1 MSDFSLRIA
10 ALTFNSRSQKVRS
23 RTMCGVVQRLYVV
36 LHCGIVFHEVI
47 FEHKGGVLSSV
58 NNGYTSNLGVAVQ
71 IQLEVTFR
79 CGL

>member
-1 MSDFSLRIA
+1 
-10 ALTFNSRSQKVRS
+10 
-23 RTMCGVVQRLYVV
+23 MCGVVQRLYVV